1 MVQALWNYVPST
13 ICRSVWKSIW
23 INLISCYIFKVMSEA
38 ESMKGRKGLFHKKV
52 VLGPKTYRFKY
63 FSKLAQKN
71 TNSDCTRSMEMM
83 Q

>member
-1 MVQALWNYVPST
+1 
-13 ICRSVWKSIW
+13 
-23 INLISCYIFKVMSEA
+23 MSEA